1 MSKKDD
7 YLLRLINENIDLHNQ
22 LVVFRSVVERNGLT
36 DEANRIFKG
45 VGLPYEVNSVFEKDN
60 QQVEAEKDR
69 KDNC

>member
-1 MSKKDD
+1 MPKKSD

-22 LVVFRSVVERNGLT
+22 LVVFRSVVERNGLA
-36 DEANRIFKG
+36 DEANKIFKS

-60 QQVEAEKDR
+60 QQVEAEKNR

>member
-22 LVVFRSVVERNGLT
+22 LVVYRSVVERNGLT
-36 DEANRIFKG
+36 DEANRIFKS
-45 VGLPYEVNSVFEKDN
+45 VGLPYEVNSVLEKDN
-60 QQVEAEKDR
+60 KSVEAEKSS

>member
-1 MSKKDD
+1 MSKKSD

-22 LVVFRSVVERNGLT
+22 LVVYRSVVERNGLT
-36 DEANRIFKG
+36 DEANRIFKS

-60 QQVEAEKDR
+60 KPMEAEKSS